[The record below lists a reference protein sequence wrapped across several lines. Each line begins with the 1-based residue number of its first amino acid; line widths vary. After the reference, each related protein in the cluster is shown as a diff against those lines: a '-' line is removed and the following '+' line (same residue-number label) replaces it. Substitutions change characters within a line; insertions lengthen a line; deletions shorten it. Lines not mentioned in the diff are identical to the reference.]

1 MQWMYL
7 YFYVQVCEGFFIF
20 VFISVTAFYSKHK
33 ASFSGWILDPV
44 KEDPRYH
51 SNLRRSRS
59 WTLVWP
65 VHQMEN
71 RASVRRGKF
80 QQQTGSK
87 WGRNN
92 RFRDM
97 GFFQKIPVYQ
107 TSEEFAEKSERFGRF
122 SRCSEHVFSR
132 CGQLKSG
139 AEFLLGIHLFEQQIS
154 VCRGGVGSL

>member
-1 MQWMYL
+1 MDVNSYKMKWMYL

-20 VFISVTAFYSKHK
+20 VFISVTTFYSKHK

-51 SNLRRSRS
+51 SNLRRLRS

-80 QQQTGSK
+80 RQQTGSK

-97 GFFQKIPVYQ
+97 GFFP
-107 TSEEFAEKSERFGRF
+107 EDPHLPKSWGIYWKEWMIWEIFGVLWTRF
-122 SRCSEHVFSR
+122 
-132 CGQLKSG
+132 L
-139 AEFLLGIHLFEQQIS
+139 
-154 VCRGGVGSL
+154 